1 MSRKPP
7 DFDLWLETAKSIKP
21 LKRRASQPPPQGPA
35 NPAPVLSVKRGA
47 ALVSAPHVHVPS
59 PLHLPLHRP
68 PPHITGLDRRTTQ
81 KLTRGQVDI
90 ERRIDLHGT
99 GIEMARV
106 KLLGFLRDAQ
116 AAGVRNVLVIT
127 GKGDSP
133 FSRHTLH
140 GAGHFHAPERA
151 GRLRRLVT
159 DWFHEAEFR
168 SLVAGFQPAHPKHGG
183 GGAYYVR
190 VRRIRDD
197 R

>member
-7 DFDLWLETAKSIKP
+7 DFELWLETAKSIKP
-21 LKRRASQPPPQGPA
+21 LGHRLARPPMPHAPA
-35 NPAPVLSVKRGA
+35 IPSLPRKPVNLPST
-47 ALVSAPHVHVPS
+47 PHVHVPS
-59 PLHLPLHRP
+59 PLHRP
-68 PPHITGLDRRTTQ
+68 PPQITGLDRRTTQ
-81 KLTRGQVDI
+81 RLTRGQVEL
-90 ERRIDLHGT
+90 ERRLDLHGT

-106 KLLGFLRDAQ
+106 NLLHFLRQAQ
-116 AAGVRNVLVIT
+116 AEGARNVLVIT

-159 DWFHEAEFR
+159 EWFHEGEFR

-190 VRRIRDD
+190 VRRIRDE

>member
-7 DFDLWLETAKSIKP
+7 DFDLWLEMARSISPLRKRTSHYPAPVSASAVPTAKKHISLPSVQHTPMPSSNNK
-21 LKRRASQPPPQGPA
+21 PPPQ
-35 NPAPVLSVKRGA
+35 
-47 ALVSAPHVHVPS
+47 
-59 PLHLPLHRP
+59 
-68 PPHITGLDRRTTQ
+68 ITGLDRRTAQ
-81 KLTRGQVDI
+81 RLTRGQVEID
-90 ERRIDLHGT
+90 RRVDLHGS

-106 KLLGFLRDAQ
+106 NLMGFLRDAQ
-116 AAGVRNVLVIT
+116 AMGARNVLVIT

-159 DWFHEAEFR
+159 EWFHEPEFR

>member
-7 DFDLWLETAKSIKP
+7 DYELWLETAKSVKP
-21 LKRRASQPPPQGPA
+21 LRARSRAGGPKPSAAPPSTRK
-35 NPAPVLSVKRGA
+35 PVNLP
-47 ALVSAPHVHVPS
+47 SAPHVHVPLT
-59 PLHLPLHRP
+59 LHKP
-68 PPHITGLDRRTTQ
+68 PPQITGLDRRTTQ
-81 KLTRGQVDI
+81 KLTRGQVEI
-90 ERRIDLHGT
+90 ERRLDLHGT

-106 KLLGFLRDAQ
+106 SLLAFLRDAQ
-116 AAGVRNVLVIT
+116 ALGARNVLVIT

-140 GAGHFHAPERA
+140 GADHFHAPERM

-159 DWFHEAEFR
+159 EWFHEPEFR
-168 SLVAGFQPAHPKHGG
+168 NLVAGFQPAHPKHGG

-190 VRRIRDD
+190 VRRIRDE

>member
-7 DFDLWLETAKSIKP
+7 DYELWLEATKTVKPLRARSRGPGAKLSGVSLPSKKP
-21 LKRRASQPPPQGPA
+21 LKLPST
-35 NPAPVLSVKRGA
+35 
-47 ALVSAPHVHVPS
+47 PHLHVPS
-59 PLHLPLHRP
+59 PLHKP
-68 PPHITGLDRRTTQ
+68 PPQITGLDRRTTQ
-81 KLTRGQVDI
+81 RLTRGQVEI
-90 ERRIDLHGT
+90 ERRFDLHGT
-99 GIEMARV
+99 GVEMARV
-106 KLLGFLRDAQ
+106 NLLGFLRDAQ
-116 AAGVRNVLVIT
+116 AMGARNVLVIT

-133 FSRHTLH
+133 YSRHTLH

-159 DWFHEAEFR
+159 EWFHEAEFR

-190 VRRIRDD
+190 IRRIREE

>member
-7 DFDLWLETAKSIKP
+7 DYELWLETAKTIKP
-21 LKRRASQPPPQGPA
+21 LRSRVARASSPS
-35 NPAPVLSVKRGA
+35 APVVPAKKIVSLP
-47 ALVSAPHVHVPS
+47 SAPHIHVPS
-59 PLHLPLHRP
+59 PLHTPGHKP
-68 PPHITGLDRRTTQ
+68 PPQITGLDRRTTQ
-81 KLTRGQVDI
+81 RLTRGQVEI
-90 ERRIDLHGT
+90 ERRLDLHGT

-106 KLLGFLRDAQ
+106 NLLGFLRDAQ
-116 AAGVRNVLVIT
+116 AMGSRNVLVIT

-159 DWFHEAEFR
+159 EWFHEPEFR

-190 VRRIRDD
+190 IRRIREG
-197 R
+197 

>member
-7 DFDLWLETAKSIKP
+7 DYELWLETAKTVHPLRARSRAAMQKP
-21 LKRRASQPPPQGPA
+21 SSTPA
-35 NPAPVLSVKRGA
+35 LSKKLINLPSV
-47 ALVSAPHVHVPS
+47 PHVHVPS
-59 PLHLPLHRP
+59 RLQKP
-68 PPHITGLDRRTTQ
+68 PPPQITGLDRRTTQ
-81 KLTRGQVDI
+81 KLTRGQVEI
-90 ERRIDLHGT
+90 ERRFDLHGT

-106 KLLGFLRDAQ
+106 NLLGFLRDAQ
-116 AAGVRNVLVIT
+116 SMGTRNVLIIT

-133 FSRHTLH
+133 YSRHTLH

-159 DWFHEAEFR
+159 EWFHEPEFR

-190 VRRIRDD
+190 VRRIREE

>member
-7 DFDLWLETAKSIKP
+7 DFDLWLEAAKSIEPLRHRSSRQKP
-21 LKRRASQPPPQGPA
+21 AAPPGNA
-35 NPAPVLSVKRGA
+35 LPVKKHISLP
-47 ALVSAPHVHVPS
+47 SAPHVGMPS
-59 PLHLPLHRP
+59 LLHKP
-68 PPHITGLDRRTTQ
+68 PPQITGLDRRTTQ
-81 KLTRGQVDI
+81 RLTRGQFEI
-90 ERRIDLHGT
+90 ERRLDLHGS
-99 GIEMARV
+99 GIESARIN
-106 KLLGFLRDAQ
+106 LLGFLREAQ
-116 AAGVRNVLVIT
+116 AMGVRNVLIIT

-159 DWFHEAEFR
+159 EWFHEPEFR
-168 SLVAGFQPAHPKHGG
+168 GMVAGFQPAHPKHGG

-190 VRRIRDD
+190 VRRIRDE

>member
-7 DFDLWLETAKSIKP
+7 DYELWLETAKTVKP
-21 LKRRASQPPPQGPA
+21 LRSRA
-35 NPAPVLSVKRGA
+35 PAPKPAPGPLHAKKPVSLHSV
-47 ALVSAPHVHVPS
+47 PHVHVPS
-59 PLHLPLHRP
+59 SLHRQP
-68 PPHITGLDRRTTQ
+68 PQITGLDRRTTQ
-81 KLTRGQVDI
+81 KLTRGQVEI
-90 ERRIDLHGT
+90 ERRLDLHGT
-99 GIEMARV
+99 GIALARV
-106 KLLGFLRDAQ
+106 RLVGFLRDAQ
-116 AAGVRNVLVIT
+116 AMGARNVLVVT

-159 DWFHEAEFR
+159 EWFHEPEFR

-190 VRRIRDD
+190 VRRIREE

>member
-7 DFDLWLETAKSIKP
+7 DFELWLETAKTIKP
-21 LKRRASQPPPQGPA
+21 LARRASRPPQVHKVSGPA
-35 NPAPVLSVKRGA
+35 LPKRMVT
-47 ALVSAPHVHVPS
+47 LPSTSHVHVPVPRS
-59 PLHLPLHRP
+59 PVHKVP
-68 PPHITGLDRRTTQ
+68 PQITGLDRRTTQ
-81 KLTRGQVDI
+81 RLTRGQVEI
-90 ERRIDLHGT
+90 ERRLDLHGT
-99 GIEMARV
+99 GIEVARV
-106 KLLGFLRDAQ
+106 NLLGFLRDAQ
-116 AAGVRNVLVIT
+116 LVGARNVLVIT

-159 DWFHEAEFR
+159 EWFHEPEFR
-168 SLVAGFQPAHPKHGG
+168 GLVAGFQPAHPKHGG

-190 VRRIRDD
+190 IRRVRED

>member
-7 DFDLWLETAKSIKP
+7 DFDLWLEATKTIKP
-21 LKRRASQPPPQGPA
+21 LRARAARQPPV
-35 NPAPVLSVKRGA
+35 APS
-47 ALVSAPHVHVPS
+47 SAPLPSAKKHLTSPSVPHLHVPS
-59 PLHLPLHRP
+59 PLHKP
-68 PPHITGLDRRTTQ
+68 PPITGLDRRTTQ
-81 KLTRGQVDI
+81 RLTRGQVDI

-106 KLLGFLRDAQ
+106 NLLAFLRDAQ
-116 AAGVRNVLVIT
+116 ATGVRNVLVIT

-159 DWFHEAEFR
+159 EWFHEAEFR
-168 SLVAGFQPAHPKHGG
+168 TVVSGFQPAHPKHGG

-190 VRRIRDD
+190 VRRIRED
-197 R
+197 